1 MLTFLIPHA
10 LCDSET
16 SFLRLMQAFSHSS
29 ALTQHERIHT
39 GEKPFNCSWCS
50 KSFSQSSNLKRHE
63 KVHKGTPTPA
73 TANLKVA
80 KVAKVARKS
89 KQHPGE

>member
-1 MLTFLIPHA
+1 
-10 LCDSET
+10 
-16 SFLRLMQAFSHSS
+16 MQAFSHSS

-73 TANLKVA
+73 AAVA
-80 KVAKVARKS
+80 KVVKVARKG
-89 KQHPGE
+89 KQHMGE